1 MNTGAILIVD
11 DSDAEMALT
20 MRAIKKSGIKADVL
34 TAHDGWEALDML
46 LGPRESDDRR
56 ERELPWIVLLDLK
69 MPGFDGMEVLKRI
82 RSEER
87 TRRIPVIILSSS
99 SEHSDVGAC
108 YDSGANSYIRKRVDI
123 LDFTETMR
131 VLHSYWAI
139 TERPPVPAES

>member
-20 MRAIKKSGIKADVL
+20 MRAIRKSGIKADVL

-46 LGPRESDDRR
+46 LGPKEGHDRR
-56 ERELPWIVLLDLK
+56 RRDLPWIVLLDLK
-69 MPGFDGMEVLKRI
+69 MPGVDGMEVLKRI
-82 RSEER
+82 RAEER